1 MDIRK
6 VNISL
11 THQSALAA
19 LDAHI
24 CDALKIKVE
33 AYHDNL
39 IYTSML
45 QAGVKQFQFVGE
57 KIKSHDYPFLNG
69 KISYYPFD
77 KFQQTHQMVKK
88 LISKKTDNFILEWFI
103 AELIHCNDTQSSMI
117 ATLPIPSSKSISN
130 IDDLN
135 VYSVVKNIIEKIKK
149 NDVLIPI
156 PKHSLSVDDVN
167 VFSDIFHSLQFDC
180 YSSLHD
186 ALAFDDKCTN
196 SIIKDINNNSKR
208 LYGKFSE
215 YLDLRQTA
223 INISP
228 AIGSLLESLCG
239 AIPKS
244 AFEIISVIMQ
254 NLNKNP
260 KHICIYDYRK
270 IHLDLLTDYYREKTG
285 ILFNLH
291 DS

>member
-1 MDIRK
+1 MDIRR

-24 CDALKIKVE
+24 CDALKIKIE
-33 AYHDNL
+33 AYHDRL
-39 IYTSML
+39 VYTSML

-57 KIKSHDYPFLNG
+57 KIKSHDSPFLNG
-69 KISYYPFD
+69 KISYYPFE
-77 KFQQTHQMVKK
+77 KYQKTHQIVKS
-88 LISKKTDNFILEWFI
+88 LISKDTDNFSLEWFI
-103 AELIHCNDTQSSMI
+103 TELIHCNNTQSSMI
-117 ATLPIPSSKSISN
+117 ATLPIPSSKNLSN

-135 VYSVVKNIIEKIKK
+135 LYSVVKNIIEKMNK
-149 NDVLIPI
+149 NDVVLPI
-156 PKHSLSVDDVN
+156 PKYSLSVEDVD

-186 ALAFDDKCTN
+186 ALALDDKHTN
-196 SIIKDINNNSKR
+196 SIIKDINNNSKK
-208 LYGKFSE
+208 LYWKFSE
-215 YLDLRQTA
+215 HLDLRQTA

-228 AIGSLLESLCG
+228 AIGCLLESLCG
-239 AIPKS
+239 SIPKI
-244 AFEIISVIMQ
+244 AFETISAVMQ
-254 NLNKNP
+254 NFNKNSR
-260 KHICIYDYRK
+260 HICIYDYRK